1 MQRNP
6 IPLTFVISGLEN
18 RKMKLLTRW
27 PPFLTGLVASFLHLS
42 QIRSR
47 ALISD
52 LFQSLLLIL
61 WLKWSGPLPVSG
73 GCPQGSILGVWLFN
87 VTTYDQEDDFVTND
101 QARLGLQPRHYREP
115 PSPEHVN
122 HREEA
127 QPTTSS
133 PSGEQVTALDLS
145 PISNRCFRLTDRHIE
160 FCPNVVNA
168 PTTPAVLVT
177 PPREEKVRTQVLLEK
192 PVKIQKYVDDN
203 LSIEK
208 VNFGNV
214 APSLS
219 NGVWVKTKQAVPSKN
234 TFRSVTTNAKK
245 KGMVVNADKTNMICV
260 SDALS
265 YTPASFIIDSE
276 SNRID
281 CRESMKVLGFPFSNK
296 PKVSLHVSG
305 VVKRLRQRYWMLTH
319 LGKIGFDEEELVKVY
334 RSSIL
339 PVADYCAPAY
349 HPMTTDIHDQQLENA
364 QIGALREERRCL
376 L

>member
-1 MQRNP
+1 MLISIRMLNHLKMQRNP

-127 QPTTSS
+127 QPTISS
-133 PSGEQVTALDLS
+133 PSQIRTDKS
-145 PISNRCFRLTDRHIE
+145 PTS
-160 FCPNVVNA
+160 
-168 PTTPAVLVT
+168 
-177 PPREEKVRTQVLLEK
+177 K
-192 PVKIQKYVDDN
+192 N
-203 LSIEK
+203 LSS
-208 VNFGNV
+208 VTD
-214 APSLS
+214 L
-219 NGVWVKTKQAVPSKN
+219 N
-234 TFRSVTTNAKK
+234 TFLYSTCGEDSTVKKEKFMAKEIK
-245 KGMVVNADKTNMICV
+245 ST
-260 SDALS
+260 
-265 YTPASFIIDSE
+265 E
-276 SNRID
+276 
-281 CRESMKVLGFPFSNK
+281 
-296 PKVSLHVSG
+296 
-305 VVKRLRQRYWMLTH
+305 
-319 LGKIGFDEEELVKVY
+319 KI
-334 RSSIL
+334 
-339 PVADYCAPAY
+339 
-349 HPMTTDIHDQQLENA
+349 
-364 QIGALREERRCL
+364 
-376 L
+376 